1 MSPLIV
7 TGTDTGV
14 GKTLVSA
21 LLLSR
26 LKASHRTSRGFK
38 PIATGDREDARWLQ
52 HAQGLTPSSLDSIN
66 PVWFEPAIAPMLAA
80 RLVGHPLFLENLL
93 EELLPMLAL
102 KPQAITLIE
111 AAGGWLSPLGEDF
124 STRELAECLEGDVVV
139 VGANR
144 LGVLNGVRLTVESV
158 HASHLRCAGIILSDP
173 TPEAGFTADH
183 AAVLKSFFPQLPV
196 WTLPFL
202 GSGLRPE
209 KVHEL
214 AERHRDLLDDVLR
227 GLLDRAGIGNKVIV
241 QR

>member
-1 MSPLIV
+1 MII

-21 LLLSR
+21 LLLAR
-26 LKASHRTSRGFK
+26 MKASHRSARGFK
-38 PIATGDREDARWLQ
+38 PIATGDREDARWLH
-52 HAQGLTPSSLDSIN
+52 HAQGLGVTDLDTIN
-66 PVWFEPAIAPMLAA
+66 PVWFEPPMAPMLAA
-80 RLVGHPLFLENLL
+80 RLVGRPLYL
-93 EELLPMLAL
+93 EELLGELAHSIAL
-102 KPQAITLIE
+102 QPDAITLIE
-111 AAGGWLSPLGEDF
+111 GAGGWLSPLGEDF
-124 STRELAECLEGDVVV
+124 STRELCEGVEGDVLV

-158 HASHLRCAGIILSDP
+158 HASRLRCAGIILSDP
-173 TPEAGFTADH
+173 APEAGFTADN
-183 AAVLKSFFPQLPV
+183 AAVLKSFFPQVPV